1 MSFST
6 SGPGAIPS
14 TPTDYSAL
22 TTNVATGKA
31 KVKGQDSIARI
42 DSTKHVDTI
51 ASAPVHLERPHL
63 PSATS
68 QVPQALIFIAEAFAA
83 IFAAMASASNVD
95 LQVLAQ
101 DQNLNLTQS
110 QGVLDTTNTKINK
123 EEKELQEYNKIK
135 SEEDNPWM
143 KILQVVLGVI
153 MAAIIVATI
162 ISGIVDG
169 GASEAAV
176 PEEIAGAA
184 AAEGAVEGGAGA
196 SMASVETS
204 FMAAEATQVGGE
216 ATAATSA
223 SAEAGGSSVANAS
236 QMIET
241 NLDDLVS
248 QISEEG
254 ASEAG
259 GEAGALGGET
269 AESSTMEASQSVATS
284 QLSGSAQVEGMDVAE
299 SEEAMEEAIAKQAAA
314 EGGSGTAATQG
325 VSTAT
330 RVLIGLI
337 AGAMGGLPDLVKGI
351 QSIKLKGMY
360 EDLAKL
366 QKEVGEASRM
376 QSLANSY
383 FQFLQTACQR
393 TSQIASSQIN
403 AGSDVIKAYTDILAT
418 YQQAAT
424 TARQSVV

>member
-1 MSFST
+1 
-6 SGPGAIPS
+6 
-14 TPTDYSAL
+14 
-22 TTNVATGKA
+22 
-31 KVKGQDSIARI
+31 
-42 DSTKHVDTI
+42 
-51 ASAPVHLERPHL
+51 
-63 PSATS
+63 
-68 QVPQALIFIAEAFAA
+68 
-83 IFAAMASASNVD
+83 
-95 LQVLAQ
+95 
-101 DQNLNLTQS
+101 
-110 QGVLDTTNTKINK
+110 
-123 EEKELQEYNKIK
+123 
-135 SEEDNPWM
+135 
-143 KILQVVLGVI
+143 
-153 MAAIIVATI
+153 
-162 ISGIVDG
+162 
-169 GASEAAV
+169 
-176 PEEIAGAA
+176 
-184 AAEGAVEGGAGA
+184 
-196 SMASVETS
+196 
-204 FMAAEATQVGGE
+204 
-216 ATAATSA
+216 
-223 SAEAGGSSVANAS
+223 
-236 QMIET
+236 MIET